1 MANKPKVED
10 EVVPTAPEL
19 EPAEE
24 VVEEPVAEGAEAEV
38 VVEESPKVQTGEDVP
53 LSESD
58 KERGFVRPFR
68 SAVLHVPSKGVYTL
82 GDGVAADLATD
93 PKSHKKLGFPGL
105 GERPVGEFIWQADK
119 TKVGS

>member
-38 VVEESPKVQTGEDVP
+38 VEESPKVQTGEDVP

-58 KERGFVRPFR
+58 KERGFIRPFR
-68 SAVLHVPSKGVYTL
+68 SAVLHVPSKTVCTL
-82 GDGVAADLATD
+82 GDGIAADLATD
-93 PKSHKKLGFPGL
+93 PKSHKKLEFPVL
-105 GERPVGEFIWQADK
+105 GKRSIGEFVWQNDG